1 MAGQHFVTH
10 RCVSKPK
17 EVSIRYYIKAF
28 PREYLEGK
36 WILARKDYDWEWMQ
50 DYLEYFGEITHCPY
64 CGADL
69 RKEASCQT
77 TG

>member
-1 MAGQHFVTH
+1 MAGQHFIAH

-17 EVSIRYYIKAF
+17 SVSIRFYIKAEPKEF
-28 PREYLEGK
+28 LENK
-36 WILARKDYDWEWMQ
+36 WVLARRGYDWEWMQ

-69 RKEASCQT
+69 RKEASCRT
-77 TG
+77 TE